1 MPERHSTTIIELRRT
16 IDCLPRPT
24 RVAMLEGIETNPI
37 IAGAYSTEGGICPML
52 AAHRNGGR
60 TNFISFA
67 NAWDRFAFREVKFKS
82 REARPA
88 TARELR
94 VLHSCL
100 EASLLA
106 EVDLGAAINEHRDLV
121 ASRNETTAPS
131 KPVTRARPGDPD
143 RSKELRKRD
152 GWRWMR
158 PVRSYD
164 EYERLVA
171 ALEFEQEAADQRAS
185 TLQELELQLEPC

>member
-1 MPERHSTTIIELRRT
+1 MSERQSTTIIDLRRT
-16 IDCLPRPT
+16 IDCLPRAT

-37 IAGAYSTEGGICPML
+37 IAGAYSTDGGICPML

-60 TNFISFA
+60 TNFVSFA
-67 NAWDRFAFREVKFKS
+67 NAWDRFAFRDTKRRS
-82 REARPA
+82 RAARPA

-94 VLHSCL
+94 VLHGCL

-106 EVDLGAAINEHRDLV
+106 EVDLGSAISEHRDLI
-121 ASRNETTAPS
+121 ASRLPQALPS
-131 KPVTRARPGDPD
+131 TPVTTVRPGDPD

-158 PVRSYD
+158 VVRSYD
-164 EYERLVA
+164 EYERLLATLESEQQA
-171 ALEFEQEAADQRAS
+171 A
-185 TLQELELQLEPC
+185 ELQLEPC

>member
-1 MPERHSTTIIELRRT
+1 MSERQSTTIIDLRRT
-16 IDCLPRPT
+16 IDCLPRAT

-60 TNFISFA
+60 TNFVSFA
-67 NAWDRFAFREVKFKS
+67 NAWDRFAFRDTKRRS
-82 REARPA
+82 RTARPA
-88 TARELR
+88 TVRELR
-94 VLHSCL
+94 VLHGCL

-106 EVDLGAAINEHRDLV
+106 EVDLGSAISEHRELI
-121 ASRNETTAPS
+121 ASHIPHAVPGT
-131 KPVTRARPGDPD
+131 PVTTDRPGDRD

-158 PVRSYD
+158 LVRSYD
-164 EYERLVA
+164 EYERLLA
-171 ALEFEQEAADQRAS
+171 ELEEP
-185 TLQELELQLEPC
+185 ELQLQPC